1 MMIDWMS
8 FVFGLLTNFAVLG
21 MLAVVVALKNLKK

>member
-1 MMIDWMS
+1 MTIEWTS

-21 MLAVVVALKNLKK
+21 MIAIVAALKNLKK